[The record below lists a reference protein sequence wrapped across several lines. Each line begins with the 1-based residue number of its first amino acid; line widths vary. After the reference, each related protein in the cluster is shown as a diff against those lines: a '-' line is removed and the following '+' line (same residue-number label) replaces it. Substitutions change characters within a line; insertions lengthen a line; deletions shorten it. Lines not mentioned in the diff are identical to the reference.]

1 MHNSIVMKATSIPTY
16 RRAKEGKVLLV
27 MTLDHRNGTEK
38 AMPVC
43 VRVGIGT
50 LRRYFLMPD
59 EKYTLEEFASII
71 NTGNRKQ
78 GPKRK
83 EFDDFFEKVKKEV
96 KSLVGDTSLSPTEFM
111 EQLRTNM
118 NGLKDEE
125 KAKGKTIY
133 DVWQILLN
141 ELAEQGRLGT
151 HKSYLNSLNRFKTD
165 MGEKIPNSS
174 INQQL
179 VDRWVAKMQKP
190 KEGKPMSSTTIGI
203 YLRAFRV
210 VVRQAV
216 SMGVMSSDKLD
227 MFKGV
232 KEMNRKS
239 SRKEWYLNVEKMTRL
254 YEFFEKG
261 EAKDQEGNETFAPDY
276 KKRAFRSLG
285 LFLFSYLANGANMAD
300 IAKLRYDDFYYSH
313 GKKAMRFVRQKTMRE
328 TDGMEVIFPILP
340 QMQVILDRI
349 ARKPQRGALV
359 FDIIEEGM
367 SEVRI
372 SEIVSCENS
381 NINDRMENVA
391 KLLSMEERPTPTWCR
406 HSYATNLRDAGVST
420 EYISTMMGH
429 TITSGSAT
437 TLNYLSRYNMVTMME
452 NNSKLLANRK
462 KAHSKEVLL
471 NRLME
476 MDRERQEIMEKLM
489 EQ

>member
-151 HKSYLNSLNRFKTD
+151 NKSYLNSLNRFKTD

>member
-1 MHNSIVMKATSIPTY
+1 
-16 RRAKEGKVLLV
+16 
-27 MTLDHRNGTEK
+27 
-38 AMPVC
+38 
-43 VRVGIGT
+43 
-50 LRRYFLMPD
+50 
-59 EKYTLEEFASII
+59 
-71 NTGNRKQ
+71 
-78 GPKRK
+78 
-83 EFDDFFEKVKKEV
+83 
-96 KSLVGDTSLSPTEFM
+96 
-111 EQLRTNM
+111 
-118 NGLKDEE
+118 
-125 KAKGKTIY
+125 
-133 DVWQILLN
+133 
-141 ELAEQGRLGT
+141 
-151 HKSYLNSLNRFKTD
+151 
-165 MGEKIPNSS
+165 
-174 INQQL
+174 
-179 VDRWVAKMQKP
+179 
-190 KEGKPMSSTTIGI
+190 MS
-203 YLRAFRV
+203 
-210 VVRQAV
+210 V
-216 SMGVMSSDKLD
+216 S
-227 MFKGV
+227 
-232 KEMNRKS
+232 
-239 SRKEWYLNVEKMTRL
+239 
-254 YEFFEKG
+254 
-261 EAKDQEGNETFAPDY
+261 Q
-276 KKRAFRSLG
+276 
-285 LFLFSYLANGANMAD
+285 
-300 IAKLRYDDFYYSH
+300 
-313 GKKAMRFVRQKTMRE
+313 AMRFVRQKTMRE

-462 KAHSKEVLL
+462 KAHSKEALL

>member
-96 KSLVGDTSLSPTEFM
+96 KSLVGDTSLLPTEFM

-462 KAHSKEVLL
+462 KAHSKEALL

>member
-239 SRKEWYLNVEKMTRL
+239 SRKEWCLNVEKMTRL

-462 KAHSKEVLL
+462 KAHSKEALL